1 MSRILAYRDPPG
13 PSLVGLPTRICAR
26 IRELEVFMR
35 QTTLQSTPLS
45 PGRSFRHPIGQA
57 GAAVLFFTLVACGGG
72 SSDAPTTPPP
82 PPVPTVF
89 KVSNLVS
96 DQATA
101 GATTTDT
108 NLVNPWGLAY
118 GPTTDFWVANQ
129 GTATTTVYDGLG
141 RTPTIPITIS
151 NPAVPGHP
159 MGGPTGVV
167 FNGSTAFLG
176 DEFLLASLDGCICG
190 WSAGTVTTRRVD
202 NSGTQAVY
210 TGLATGTVGTTAYLY
225 AANFTSGTIDV
236 FDGSFAS
243 VNLGAGALVDPNLP
257 AGYAPFN
264 VQVLAGKLYVT
275 YAMRTGA
282 ALRET
287 TGAGLG
293 QVSVFN
299 LDGSFVRRVSTGGA
313 LNAPWGLALAP
324 ASFGPYGGALLVG
337 NFGDGRITAFDA
349 TTGAPLGQISG
360 AGNAPLVV
368 PGLWAMT
375 FGNDAN
381 AGYAN
386 QLYVTAGPQSE
397 AHGLF
402 ATISFGVPGTGGGT
416 GGGVGGGY
424 GY

>member
-1 MSRILAYRDPPG
+1 
-13 PSLVGLPTRICAR
+13 
-26 IRELEVFMR
+26 MR
-35 QTTLQSTPLS
+35 QATLRSTSLPS
-45 PGRSFRHPIGQA
+45 ERSLLRPIGQA
-57 GAAVLFFTLVACGGG
+57 GAAVLFLSFVACGGG
-72 SSDAPTTPPP
+72 SSDTPAVTPP

-101 GATTTDT
+101 GAATTDA
-108 NLVNPWGLAY
+108 NLVNPWGVAY

-141 RTPTIPITIS
+141 HTPTIPITVS
-151 NPAVPGHP
+151 NPAVPGHV

-202 NSGTQAVY
+202 SSATAAVY
-210 TGLATGTVGTTAYLY
+210 TGLATGTVGTTSYLY
-225 AANFTSGTIDV
+225 TANFTAGTIDV

-243 VNLGAGALVDPNLP
+243 VNLGAGALVDPALP
-257 AGYAPFN
+257 AGFSPFN

-275 YAMRTGA
+275 YAMRTGT

-287 TGAGLG
+287 AGAGLG
-293 QVSVFN
+293 HVSVFN
-299 LDGSFVRRVSTGGA
+299 LDGSFVRRVGTGGA

-337 NFGDGRITAFDA
+337 NFGDGHITAFDA
-349 TTGAPLGQISG
+349 TTGASLGQIYG
-360 AGNAPLVV
+360 DGNAPLVV

-381 AGYAN
+381 AGYSS

-402 ATISFGVPGTGGGT
+402 ATISFGAPGTGGGAGGGT
-416 GGGVGGGY
+416 GGGY